1 MVYMKSDISSI
12 DELPSFWI
20 YRVHIQGAVSLRKA
34 FLAAGFDLT
43 PEQWG
48 VMTRLR
54 DNEGMNQN
62 QLAERTFK
70 DRHNINRIL
79 NLLEKH
85 GYIKRCPD
93 KSDKRAH
100 SIFLTKSGRMIQE
113 KLTPIV
119 LNNIQQRFND
129 LSPED
134 LSALRRILEH
144 VTKNI
149 ERIGENV
156 KDGLKP
162 LKVLKDAY

>member
-1 MVYMKSDISSI
+1 MTSSFSSI

-34 FLAAGFDLT
+34 FLDAGFDLT

-54 DNEGMNQN
+54 NNEGMNQN

-85 GYIKRCPD
+85 SYIKRRPD

-100 SIFLTKSGRMIQE
+100 RIFLTKSGKMIQE

-119 LNNIQQRFND
+119 LNNIQQRFKD
-129 LSPED
+129 FSPED
-134 LSALRRILEH
+134 LSTLRRILEH
-144 VTKNI
+144 ITKNI
-149 ERIGENV
+149 EGIGHSV
-156 KDGLKP
+156 KVGSKTF
-162 LKVLKDAY
+162 KSTKDAY

>member
-1 MVYMKSDISSI
+1 MKNNIFSI
-12 DELPSFWI
+12 DELPNFLI
-20 YRVHIQGAVSLRKA
+20 YRVRTQGAVALRKA

-85 GYIKRCPD
+85 GYIKRRPD

-100 SIFLTKSGRMIQE
+100 RIFLTKSGRMIQE

-119 LNNIQQRFND
+119 LNHLHQRFKD
-129 LSPED
+129 LSPKDIET
-134 LSALRRILEH
+134 LHRILKH
-144 VTKNI
+144 IIKNI
-149 ERIGENV
+149 EEIEDSIRAGSKLLNN
-156 KDGLKP
+156 
-162 LKVLKDAY
+162 A